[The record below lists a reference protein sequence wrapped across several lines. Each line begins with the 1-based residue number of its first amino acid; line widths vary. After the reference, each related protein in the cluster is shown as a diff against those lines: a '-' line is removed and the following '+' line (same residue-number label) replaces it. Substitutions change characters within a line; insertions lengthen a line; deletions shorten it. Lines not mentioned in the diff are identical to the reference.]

1 MSEVSHSVM
10 VRLRLSV
17 EKTFCGG
24 SVVLL
29 SDSCYLCTKPS
40 KPLSMN
46 SEIINK
52 IREYFSGQP
61 VEKAWLF
68 GSMSRGEDTPDS
80 DVDILVQFDP
90 DAEVDLFDHAG
101 MMLDLQDILK
111 RAVDIVTAGTLF
123 PWVRESVDNDKILIY
138 ERKIA

>member
-1 MSEVSHSVM
+1 MFYCQIVAIFAQNH
-10 VRLRLSV
+10 
-17 EKTFCGG
+17 
-24 SVVLL
+24 
-29 SDSCYLCTKPS
+29 
-40 KPLSMN
+40 LSMN

-90 DAEVDLFDHAG
+90 DAEVDLFDHAS

-111 RAVDIVTAGTLF
+111 RAVDIVTVGTLF
-123 PWVRESVDNDKILIY
+123 PWVRECVDNDKILIY
-138 ERKIA
+138 ERKTA